1 MADTG
6 GADRGETDARA
17 ALADATARLAAVS
30 DTPRLDAEL
39 LLAHALGVERSAL
52 LLDLARHAVPPAFAT
67 LVARRLAH
75 EPVAYILG
83 YRDFWTIRLAVG
95 PGALIPRPDSET
107 LIEAAVA
114 HFAGTPGPARILDLG
129 TGPGTLL
136 LAALAQWPRA
146 TGLGIDRSAA
156 ALAYATANAA
166 ALGCAERVRF
176 RIGDWTDG
184 IADRFDLI
192 LANPPYIATQEMADL
207 QPEVALHEP
216 VTALDGGADG
226 LDAYRALT
234 PDLARLLA
242 PTGRAFLE
250 IGHDQAGPLQLWFIA
265 AGFTVKI
272 HQDLAALDRCLELA
286 WAPPSRLREAGEAQA
301 PLESARV

>member
-192 LANPPYIATQEMADL
+192 LANPPYIADGEALMRD
-207 QPEVALHEP
+207 VAEYEP
-216 VTALDGGADG
+216 ASALFAGPDG
-226 LDAYRALT
+226 LNDYRHILPAL
-234 PDLARLLA
+234 PALLA
-242 PTGRAFLE
+242 PDGIAVLE
-250 IGHDQAGPLQLWFIA
+250 IGAGQLQQVQALATECGMTTRHRHDLGGHVRAIICHTG
-265 AGFTVKI
+265 
-272 HQDLAALDRCLELA
+272 
-286 WAPPSRLREAGEAQA
+286 
-301 PLESARV
+301 